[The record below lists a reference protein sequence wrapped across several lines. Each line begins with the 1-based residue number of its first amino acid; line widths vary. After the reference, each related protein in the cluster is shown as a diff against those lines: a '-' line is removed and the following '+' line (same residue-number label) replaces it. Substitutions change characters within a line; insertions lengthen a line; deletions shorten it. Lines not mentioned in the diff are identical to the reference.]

1 MDMKIVYDHVT
12 YRYHPQA
19 SPAIQ
24 DVNLEFETS
33 AIIGICGRTGS
44 GKSTFVQHLNGILKP
59 GAGRVLID
67 SADIHQSPETL
78 RRIRQRIGMTFQFPE
93 RQLFGRTVWEE
104 LAYTLAKRHI
114 PEDEIVRRIETV
126 SELLQLDLHQHRD
139 RSPFALSRNEQRKL
153 GIAVV
158 LSLQP
163 ELLMLDEPTAGMDRQ
178 SSRHLLAVLSRLHRH
193 HHIHLM
199 LVSHNLELLLKYTEY
214 IIVLAEGKVALAG
227 TPLEILKAAEQ
238 LEQFGIG
245 LPPVHRTLHLLQ
257 TRYAQIHTGV
267 LSVHEAVEEV
277 TRHVYP
283 STKP

>member
-1 MDMKIVYDHVT
+1 MKIVYDHVT

-104 LAYTLAKRHI
+104 LAYTLEKRHI
-114 PEDEIVRRIETV
+114 PEDEIVRRIKTA
-126 SELLQLDLHQHRD
+126 SELVQIDLRQHQG

-163 ELLMLDEPTAGMDRQ
+163 ELLVLDEPTAGMDRQ
-178 SSRHLLAVLSRLHRH
+178 DSMHLLEVFSKLHRH
-193 HHIHLM
+193 HNIHLM
-199 LVSHNLELLLKYTEY
+199 LVSHNLDLLLKYTGY
-214 IIVLAEGKVALAG
+214 VIVLAEGKIVLAG
-227 TPLEILKAAEQ
+227 TPLTILSAAES
-238 LEQFGIG
+238 LERSGIA
-245 LPPVHRTLHLLQ
+245 LPPVNRTLRLLQ
-257 TRYAQIHTGV
+257 QRYPQINFRV
-267 LSVHEAVEEV
+267 VSSDEAVPEI
-277 TRHVYP
+277 R
-283 STKP
+283 KNIN